1 MLKIWGIG
9 LKCFLN
15 FVVLLFFSLCK
26 QLAHQ
31 YWKKLRPPSL
41 CQSNNQQILQSDPKN
56 LQSMIN
62 YNFDSSLIELGLGIS
77 CCPKPNEGKDL
88 SSVWNRIQPAM
99 TNLINSLQGIHISVS
114 NFDGQSG
121 AVIIQELSDLK
132 LRLDDRGHLWYL
144 MNNGTFTITVEV
156 EGYVPMT
163 KMVRVLTSEFTE
175 INFALPYSSGLP
187 RAIGV
192 LILSSVIVS
201 IMLCTLL
208 IHCRQQNK
216 STRYVVREVIFYL
229 VSLVCEYFL
238 HFLMTFQSKVVCILY
253 VSGS

>member
-1 MLKIWGIG
+1 M
-9 LKCFLN
+9 
-15 FVVLLFFSLCK
+15 FFSLCK

>member
-1 MLKIWGIG
+1 
-9 LKCFLN
+9 
-15 FVVLLFFSLCK
+15 
-26 QLAHQ
+26 
-31 YWKKLRPPSL
+31 
-41 CQSNNQQILQSDPKN
+41 
-56 LQSMIN
+56 MIN

-88 SSVWNRIQPAM
+88 SSVWNRIQPAL
-99 TNLINSLQGIHISVS
+99 TNLLNSLQGIHISVS

-238 HFLMTFQSKVVCILY
+238 HFFNDFSK
-253 VSGS
+253 